1 MLTVAA
7 IACAMATMPAY
18 LHEKKAA
25 DLSEGYKHNIDAY
38 TL

>member
-25 DLSEGYKHNIDAY
+25 GLSEGYKHNGYEY
-38 TL
+38 T